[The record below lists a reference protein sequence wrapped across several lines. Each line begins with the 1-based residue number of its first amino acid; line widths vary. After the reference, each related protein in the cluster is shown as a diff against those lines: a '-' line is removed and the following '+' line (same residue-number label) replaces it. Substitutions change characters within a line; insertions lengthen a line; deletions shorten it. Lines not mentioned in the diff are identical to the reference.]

1 MDKTI
6 PLHGK
11 ELNMSKDELQDFI
24 AAASTTVKSM
34 PKSLPDRVCSLC
46 WKSEEKLA
54 NNIWDLYKC
63 SYKSSDED
71 LIPKGNF
78 VRRVLSQELNS
89 RQIEQKIQDVKEK
102 IEKMEEK
109 MDQVL
114 ILLRKTNFGD
124 KC

>member
-1 MDKTI
+1 MCVRKKMCA
-6 PLHGK
+6 LK
-11 ELNMSKDELQDFI
+11 K
-24 AAASTTVKSM
+24 
-34 PKSLPDRVCSLC
+34 
-46 WKSEEKLA
+46 
-54 NNIWDLYKC
+54 KC
-63 SYKSSDED
+63 

-124 KC
+124 KLKC